1 MRRLAIGVG
10 DMFCPYCKKEAVF
23 FKTSTHL
30 YGSDYGPL
38 WMCEDCVAYVGCH
51 RGTSNPLGTLANKEL
66 RLWRKKAHQAF
77 DLLWESGLM
86 SRRNAYK
93 FLQHALGLSRKQ
105 CHIAKFNVGLC
116 YLTTIVCYD
125 LGMIDDVV
133 EEFKIYSNHEQK
145 KETEK

>member
-1 MRRLAIGVG
+1 MY
-10 DMFCPYCKKEAVF
+10 CPYCKKEAVF
-23 FKTSTHL
+23 FRNSTHL
-30 YGSDYGPL
+30 YGKDYGPI
-38 WMCEDCVAYVGCH
+38 WMCKDCDAYVGCH

-125 LGMIDDVV
+125 LGMIDDFV